1 MNLVFLFLVAGL
13 MAIALLLI
21 LPPIWRDKAVKA
33 DDADQRNVLIARQRL
48 AELKANRQAGG
59 ISQEQYD
66 EQVAEL
72 ERSLLD
78 DLSLSRPANPA
89 TTPGRW
95 MVFALALFIPA
106 FSAALY
112 SVLGNFQAIEHG
124 AEMSAASS
132 PNPSPEQIVQMVES
146 LAERM
151 KSDPDN
157 VEGWL
162 MLGKSYQ
169 YMTQFDKAADAFAN
183 AYRLQGDRP
192 DIMLQYAEALA
203 FAHQKN
209 MAGKPSELVFKAL
222 SLEPEN
228 PNGLWLGGLAKVQQG
243 DVTGALALWSKLES
257 LLPED
262 SEARREVRNIIAG
275 VSGKPASGNSEID
288 QTAKPSTVSVSVE
301 VSLTP
306 ELKASTNPADTV
318 FVYAQA
324 LSGPKM
330 PLAIV
335 RKQVAD
341 LPFKVTLDDS
351 QAMMPAMKLSNFGT
365 VKLLARISKS
375 GQASSQSG
383 DLIGTLDHVE
393 LSDPSSRKIVIDELV
408 K

>member
-1 MNLVFLFLVAGL
+1 MNLVFLLLVAGL
-13 MAIALLLI
+13 SAIALLLI

-33 DDADQRNVLIARQRL
+33 DDVDQRNVLIAQQRL

-59 ISQEQYD
+59 ISQDQFD

-78 DLSLSRPANPA
+78 DLSLSPPAKPA
-89 TTPGRW
+89 ATHGRW
-95 MVFALALFIPA
+95 MVFVLALLIPA
-106 FSAALY
+106 LSAALY

-124 AEMSAASS
+124 AEMTAASS
-132 PNPSPEQIVQMVES
+132 ANPTPEQIVQMVES

-157 VEGWL
+157 IEGWL

-169 YMTQFDKAADAFAN
+169 YMSQFDKAADAFAK

-243 DVTGALALWSKLES
+243 DVPGALALWNKLES

-275 VSGKPASGNSEID
+275 VSGNSEINPA
-288 QTAKPSTVSVSVE
+288 AKPAAVSVSVE
-301 VSLTP
+301 VSLAP
-306 ELKASTNPADTV
+306 ELKTSTHPADTV

-335 RKQVAD
+335 RKQVAN

-351 QAMMPAMKLSNFGT
+351 QAMIPAMKLSNFNT

-375 GQASSQSG
+375 GQATSQTG
-383 DLIGTLDHVE
+383 DLIGTLDPVD

-408 K
+408 Q